1 MSKKKEINEKSFV
14 DELRQI
20 RDGINLE
27 IEYLSLEQLKQ
38 YWKTKKHCTQQQF
51 GKSRQIEAIEYLP
64 FYQNFV
70 VLRE

>member
-38 YWKTKKHCTQQQF
+38 YWKTKETLHPTAVWEKQTDR
-51 GKSRQIEAIEYLP
+51 SS
-64 FYQNFV
+64 
-70 VLRE
+70 